1 MMLSRLQIFIKTQES
16 IKGILKIILDDISL
30 KLKNTIYAIFNY
42 TAGLLNLKL
51 HDTNLL
57 MSASDV
63 QV

>member
-1 MMLSRLQIFIKTQES
+1 MTLFRLPIFIKTHES